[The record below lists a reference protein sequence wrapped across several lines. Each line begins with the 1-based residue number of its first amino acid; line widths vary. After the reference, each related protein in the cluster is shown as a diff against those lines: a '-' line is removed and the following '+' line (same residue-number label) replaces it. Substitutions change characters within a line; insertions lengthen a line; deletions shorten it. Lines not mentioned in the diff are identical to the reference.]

1 MLSNS
6 AKGRIALSWIASLSE
21 VRQLF
26 LDRKLVKILKQIL
39 TYKPSFENEKKD
51 CIFRWV
57 LIVFET
63 RKNNCLS
70 TTLKGDGMA
79 DQKATNIKWHH
90 GKITKEDRLKLMK
103 QRGVTIW
110 LTGLSGSGKST
121 IAVELEHALIENKHQ
136 AYILDG
142 DNIRHGLNKN
152 LGFSP
157 EDRSENI
164 RRIGE
169 VAKLFTDANIITIT
183 AFISPYREDRDNA
196 RALQKDGEFIEVYVK
211 CPLDV
216 CEQRDT
222 KGLYKKARAGEVKEF
237 TGISAPY
244 EEPSDPELT
253 IDSSELS
260 VEEST
265 RAILNHLEE
274 KGFVKF

>member
-1 MLSNS
+1 MT
-6 AKGRIALSWIASLSE
+6 
-21 VRQLF
+21 Q
-26 LDRKLVKILKQIL
+26 
-39 TYKPSFENEKKD
+39 
-51 CIFRWV
+51 
-57 LIVFET
+57 
-63 RKNNCLS
+63 
-70 TTLKGDGMA
+70 
-79 DQKATNIKWHH
+79 QKATNIKWHH
-90 GKITKEDRLKLMK
+90 GKITKEDRVKLMK
-103 QRGVTIW
+103 QKGVTIW
-110 LTGLSGSGKST
+110 LTGLSGAGKST
-121 IAVELEHALIENKHQ
+121 IAVELEHALLENKHQ

-183 AFISPYREDRDNA
+183 AFISPYKQDRDNA
-196 RALQKDGEFIEVYVK
+196 RKLQKEGEFIEVYVK

-244 EEPSDPELT
+244 EEPLNPEIT
-253 IDSSELS
+253 IDTSKMS
-260 VEEST
+260 VEEAT
-265 RAILNHLEE
+265 RVILGYLE
-274 KGFVKF
+274 KNAYVKFN